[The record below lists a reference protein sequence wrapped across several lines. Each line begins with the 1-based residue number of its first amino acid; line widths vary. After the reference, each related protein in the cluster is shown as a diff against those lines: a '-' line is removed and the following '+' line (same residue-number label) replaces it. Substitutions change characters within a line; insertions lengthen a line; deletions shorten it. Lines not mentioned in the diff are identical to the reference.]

1 MLLLLLISGIPAS
14 MGCGTMVRNG
24 SNAKTLKPLRTRTVR
39 SPLVVDKNAL
49 SGIFWTHL
57 VVVVFVVVVG

>member
-1 MLLLLLISGIPAS
+1 L
-14 MGCGTMVRNG
+14 RNHDAERIERQ
-24 SNAKTLKPLRTRTVR
+24 NAKTTPHTRRPITIGR
-39 SPLVVDKNAL
+39 DKNAL